1 MNRTTLGK
9 VCDIKMGRDPRID
22 KAGEAG
28 GGVPVI
34 SSDADFGDRYPITRT
49 YTTESTLLTA
59 PDDILF
65 SPRGDVGKVNWS
77 DREYRIGYYVARL
90 RPQEG
95 LLDGGFLW
103 HWLNFA
109 RKQIRLK
116 AAGKGHVTVR
126 DLIKLPI
133 LMPEKMQEQKRVAEI
148 LDKADDI
155 RSKRRQAIMVSE
167 ALQRSWFLDAFGDPA
182 LNPRQCPKQ
191 SLEEL
196 CDISMKPRVPDG
208 TYLTPR
214 LRNESRHI
222 RVAEPR
228 VTYHAP
234 APTGIERVPENSTVS
249 EQQPGLSPGDVVL
262 PCEPLGEA
270 VIVPEDHSGTVS
282 TRMIAA
288 TPKDGLISPT
298 YLRDALN
305 SAGGRHLMMQK
316 VKNRRFIRLDA
327 RSFKEVSIP
336 VPSISEQ
343 ESYSKQAEQLVQA
356 REQLVVAYQGSEAVY
371 AALSQDLLNGS
382 VEKTP

>member
-1 MNRTTLGK
+1 MNRTTLGE

-22 KAGEAG
+22 KAGEAS

-65 SPRGDVGKVNWS
+65 SLRGDVGKVNWS

-133 LMPEKMQEQKRVAEI
+133 LMPKKMQEQKRVAEI

-196 CDISMKPRVPDG
+196 CDISMKPRALKGSYRASQTKAVSEPN
-208 TYLTPR
+208 T
-214 LRNESRHI
+214 
-222 RVAEPR
+222 VAESNP
-228 VTYHAP
+228 TYQSA
-234 APTGIERVPENSTVS
+234 TIKSKSENFTVS

-262 PCEPLGEA
+262 PCEPLGKA
-270 VIVPEDHSGTVS
+270 VIVPEGHSGTVS
-282 TRMIAA
+282 TRIIAA

-305 SAGGRHLMMQK
+305 SDGGRHLMMQK

-336 VPSISEQ
+336 VPSIGEQ
-343 ESYSKQAEQLVQA
+343 ESYSKQAEQLVKA
-356 REQLVVAYQGSEAVY
+356 REQLVEAYQGSEAVY

-382 VEKTP
+382 AEKTL